1 MNRPVKA
8 VVEST
13 SSWYWLNDWC
23 LENDISLTLAHSKM
37 LKAISYAKVKTDSV
51 DARTLAE
58 LLRVNLI
65 PVAWKTSKRRR
76 ELRELTRGRLRLIH
90 RRTRI
95 QNQVSSIC
103 SKYNVR
109 TRQVGW
115 YHLDQLE
122 QYLLE
127 QLPQVGC
134 IEVGFCFDQLRLL
147 QKHIQGLESA
157 IERQVWFSQELQR
170 LLQIPGVGMV
180 STWTVLAEIGD
191 IHRFPTDKQFV
202 SYCRLVPGSN
212 NSGGKLRHKSANKD
226 GNAYLKAAF
235 MQAAVSAYSRYEPV
249 RKLYRKVKKRSGRYV
264 ARTVVAK
271 ELARIVWFMLT
282 RDEPYGGFKGQPTPE
297 KSRFA
302 WPQPINPEPRQ
313 GL

>member
-90 RRTRI
+90 HRTRI

-157 IERQVWFSQELQR
+157 LN
-170 LLQIPGVGMV
+170 G
-180 STWTVLAEIGD
+180 
-191 IHRFPTDKQFV
+191 
-202 SYCRLVPGSN
+202 
-212 NSGGKLRHKSANKD
+212 
-226 GNAYLKAAF
+226 
-235 MQAAVSAYSRYEPV
+235 
-249 RKLYRKVKKRSGRYV
+249 RSGSARSCSGCCRYRV
-264 ARTVVAK
+264 
-271 ELARIVWFMLT
+271 
-282 RDEPYGGFKGQPTPE
+282 
-297 KSRFA
+297 
-302 WPQPINPEPRQ
+302 
-313 GL
+313 